1 METTKVIN
9 IFKNEKQQ
17 KVVNIFLLIAS
28 LMSFT
33 ILITESV
40 YAKFSTQTLN
50 ILHLI
55 VALFSVVFL
64 LEGITRIVVCKDFKR
79 YLLFNKAEFIYIVFG
94 IVMIPRAL
102 FNEGFGM
109 AYWVMLLKMP
119 SILRRFNDDI
129 VFDVI
134 GKTFVAILIFIF
146 VFPFLNVISMSISD
160 PGTIVNIF
168 PEGIDL
174 FSMNYVLNDK
184 LFFNSIFVSIFVTV
198 MGTVIS
204 VLCMVL
210 AAYPLSK
217 SDLPFRRTFMVFFII
232 VMLFSGGMA
241 PNILLVNSLGL
252 TNTIWALI
260 LPSVVNV
267 FHLLLLKGFF
277 EGIPSEL
284 EESAKMDGASN
295 YKILFKIVM
304 PLAAPMIATVAF
316 FTAIN
321 YWNNINNSILYIT
334 SNQSIYP
341 LPMYIKNF
349 LNRNPM
355 DIAQSNPELLA
366 YWDNIKMSY
375 IVISIIPIAC
385 AYPFIFKYIKNG
397 VAVGGVKG

>member
-1 METTKVIN
+1 
-9 IFKNEKQQ
+9 
-17 KVVNIFLLIAS
+17 
-28 LMSFT
+28 
-33 ILITESV
+33 
-40 YAKFSTQTLN
+40 AKFSIQTLN
-50 ILHLI
+50 TFHLMI
-55 VALFSVVFL
+55 TIFCLVFI
-64 LEGITRIVVCKDFKR
+64 LEGLLRIIVCKDFKR
-79 YLLFNKAEFIYIVFG
+79 YFLFNKAELIAIILGIIIVPIAILSNGFDLCFW
-94 IVMIPRAL
+94 IVL
-102 FNEGFGM
+102 FKM
-109 AYWVMLLKMP
+109 A

-134 GKTFVAILIFIF
+134 AKTFVAILIFIF
-146 VFPFLNVISMSISD
+146 IFPFLNVISMSISK
-160 PGTIVNIF
+160 PGTIVNVF
-168 PEGIDL
+168 PEGIDF

-184 LFFNSIFVSIFVTV
+184 LFFNSIFVAIFVTAV
-198 MGTVIS
+198 GTLIS
-204 VLCMVL
+204 VFCMVL

-217 SDLPFRRTFMVFFII
+217 PDLPFRRTFMVFFII

-304 PLAAPMIATVAF
+304 PLSAAMIATVAF
-316 FTAIN
+316 FTAIS

-375 IVISIIPIAC
+375 IFISIIPIAC
-385 AYPFIFKYIKNG
+385 VYPFIFKYIKNG